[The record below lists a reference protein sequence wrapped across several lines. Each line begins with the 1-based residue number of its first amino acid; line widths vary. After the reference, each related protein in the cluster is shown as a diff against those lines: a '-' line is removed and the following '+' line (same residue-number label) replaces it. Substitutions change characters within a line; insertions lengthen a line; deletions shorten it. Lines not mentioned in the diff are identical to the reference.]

1 MNSFETTRS
10 LPIAV
15 QTVAASLAA
24 ASFRILLVPVD
35 TVKTIMQVEG
45 KGGMATLMGKVRASG
60 PSAFFHGALATSAAT
75 FAGHYPWFAVYN
87 TLQEWVPKQSDPL
100 AKLGRNAG
108 IGFCATLCS
117 DTISN
122 SLRVVKTYRQTAATT
137 ISYAQ
142 CVKDIIAKDGIA
154 GLMFRG
160 LRTRILANGLQVRL
174 RSSQQA
180 ATCVCMPSRCW
191 VDCLC
196 FTMGY
201 GCRLLPTCAGGALF
215 GCLLPLL
222 YLHNRISQQPART
235 SRRLATAGR
244 WAPGALV

>member
-1 MNSFETTRS
+1 MSSFDSTRS
-10 LPIAV
+10 LPVAV

-45 KGGMATLMGKVRASG
+45 KGGLSTLMGKVRVSG
-60 PSAFFHGALATSAAT
+60 PSAFFHGAMATSAAT

-87 TLQEWVPKQSDPL
+87 TLQEWVPKQSEPL

-122 SLRVVKTYRQTAATT
+122 SLRVIKTYRQTAATT

-142 CVKDIIAKDGIA
+142 CVRDIIAKDGIA

-160 LRTRILANGLQVRL
+160 LRTRILANGLQVR
-174 RSSQQA
+174 SA
-180 ATCVCMPSRCW
+180 AACGHVCDCAAVQRVLNFCV
-191 VDCLC
+191 
-196 FTMGY
+196 
-201 GCRLLPTCAGGALF
+201 
-215 GCLLPLL
+215 
-222 YLHNRISQQPART
+222 PA
-235 SRRLATAGR
+235 A
-244 WAPGALV
+244 